1 MPNTPKQAIAKAE
14 AETRAKGVYDA
25 GLCLRHVRLWFGIA
39 AKYPSAIEAWEG
51 AGGAGGDATHTVLDA
66 PPGVPMFW
74 RGGRFG
80 HIALSAGDGMIYT
93 TDLPQR
99 GRTGLVKASLVEERW
114 NYKYLGWSE
123 TLNGVRVY
131 RDVN

>member
-1 MPNTPKQAIAKAE
+1 MVDYSA
-14 AETRAKGVYDA
+14 RALAAARKESEKSGVFDA
-25 GLCLRHVRLWFGIA
+25 GLCLRHVRLWYGIA

-51 AGGAGGDATHTVLDA
+51 AGGADGDATHTVLD
-66 PPGVPMFW
+66 PPKGVPVFW
-74 RGGRFG
+74 SGGRFG
-80 HIALSAGDGMIYT
+80 HIALSAGNGKIWT

-99 GRTGLVKASLVEERW
+99 GRTGLVDIELVHERW
-114 NYKYLGWSE
+114 NYKYLGWAE